1 MTVSSLSIIVQAVGA
16 ISVLISFIFVIWRIS
31 QNTAMIR
38 MGSASDRL
46 QREFD
51 IAQPMIQSRE
61 IAELWLKADQEFD
74 SLDCVDQERMVLYE
88 RRAIALWHHVYVLR
102 ERKLFADS
110 EWHEA
115 KWMIRHFGQRQ
126 ANRAAWKII
135 KEAFEQPFQDFIDD
149 QIKIADKSDR
159 SEDRSGHP

>member
-1 MTVSSLSIIVQAVGA
+1 MTVSNLSIILQAVGA

-31 QNTAMIR
+31 QNAAMIR

-51 IAQPMIQSRE
+51 IAQPMIQSRD
-61 IAELWLKADQEFD
+61 IAELWLKAGQEFD
-74 SLDCVDQERMVLYE
+74 SLDSVDQERMVLYE
-88 RRAIALWHHVYVLR
+88 RRAIALWHHLYVLR

-149 QIKIADKSDR
+149 QIKITDKDAASKNV
-159 SEDRSGHP
+159 PT